1 MYQVYLSRRLDTT
14 QSHLAKYWLQLVL
27 VVMAIFSST
36 TRISDHRHHAVDVV
50 VGAAIGIVIG
60 VTAAL
65 GIVFPIYEME
75 IKEGEVKQKGASKI
89 KLINSEVG
97 VG

>member
-1 MYQVYLSRRLDTT
+1 
-14 QSHLAKYWLQLVL
+14 
-27 VVMAIFSST
+27 MAIFSST

-65 GIVFPIYEME
+65 GIVFPTYENVEME
-75 IKEGEVKQKGASKI
+75 TEEGTVKEKGASKTL
-89 KLINSEVG
+89 LINSELG

>member
-1 MYQVYLSRRLDTT
+1 
-14 QSHLAKYWLQLVL
+14 

-50 VGAAIGIVIG
+50 VGAAIGIVCG

-65 GIVFPIYEME
+65 SIVFPTHDNIEME
-75 IKEGEVKQKGASKI
+75 KEEEEVKQKEASKTQ
-89 KLINSEVG
+89 LINRESG
-97 VG
+97 LG

>member
-1 MYQVYLSRRLDTT
+1 MSGRLDTT
-14 QSHLAKYWLQLVL
+14 QSHLAKYWLQLLL

-60 VTAAL
+60 VAAAL
-65 GIVFPIYEME
+65 GIVFPTYQNMEME
-75 IKEGEVKQKGASKI
+75 KLKVKQKQQSTTR
-89 KLINSEVG
+89 LINSDLG
-97 VG
+97 LG

>member
-1 MYQVYLSRRLDTT
+1 MSQVYLSARLDTSW
-14 QSHLAKYWLQLVL
+14 SHLAKYWLELLL

-50 VGAAIGIVIG
+50 VGAAIGIVCG

-65 GIVFPIYEME
+65 GIVFPTYQNIKME
-75 IKEGEVKQKGASKI
+75 KQEGKVK
-89 KLINSEVG
+89 
-97 VG
+97 